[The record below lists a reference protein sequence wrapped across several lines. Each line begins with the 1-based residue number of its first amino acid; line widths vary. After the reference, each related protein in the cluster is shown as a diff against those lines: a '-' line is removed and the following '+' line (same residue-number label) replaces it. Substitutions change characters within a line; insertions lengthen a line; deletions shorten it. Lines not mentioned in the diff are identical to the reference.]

1 MGIYTQITSIVDTSE
16 MSSALNQPK
25 PI

>member
-1 MGIYTQITSIVDTSE
+1 MGICTQITSIVDTSE